1 MQRNPPDR
9 FDAKILAF
17 EGPAGTGVSGRGN
30 SGRAAEADGGA
41 EYIVELATH
50 RVADPEFCL
59 RWRALVLAGDSH
71 QKIYQTPEFF
81 QYQIEASQ
89 AQPDERMEL
98 LTICE
103 RSDKRLLG
111 VVPVRLG
118 RQELCFG
125 FGKVMLYKTAVEMV
139 NLMGSIP
146 AVPGGAGLMQHL
158 VQQLLAMFPQAKAV
172 YMKSFPLHSEH
183 WRQLETITA
192 GPPLGWSLMGQ
203 WRDCHTLPLPATFEQ
218 YMEKFS
224 AKKRYNLNRQ
234 IRQLGEQAG
243 ALDLSRVERPEQV
256 AGLMDALGALLPAAR
271 LVGVLGAAS
280 FEALARRTLLLCY
293 VLRAGDEVIAAVIG
307 TRSPDAA
314 HIHNIF
320 VNKTYLSL
328 SVGTTAMHL
337 AIKDLMAEGC
347 FHLVDF
353 GYGTPN
359 HDFRS
364 SHVLQMRAQVVLFE
378 RKRAVRLLFL
388 AHTLLDTFAEGM
400 ITRIKALRKSV
411 LAMRRAKSA

>member
-1 MQRNPPDR
+1 MQRNPPGR

-17 EGPAGTGVSGRGN
+17 EGRAGTGASGRGQGRK
-30 SGRAAEADGGA
+30 GRAAAADAGA
-41 EYIVELATH
+41 EFVVELATE

-81 QYQIEASQ
+81 QCQAEASQ
-89 AQPDERMEL
+89 DQPGERMEL
-98 LTICE
+98 VTICA
-103 RSDKRLLG
+103 RSDQRLLG

-125 FGKVMLYKTAVEMV
+125 IGKAILYKTAVEMV
-139 NLMGSIP
+139 NLLGSIP
-146 AVPGGAGLMQHL
+146 AVPDGAALMQHL

-172 YMKSFPLHSEH
+172 YMKSIPWHSEQ
-183 WRQLETITA
+183 WRQLEAITA
-192 GPPLGWSLMGQ
+192 GPPLASSLIGQ
-203 WRDCHTLPLPATFEQ
+203 WRECHTLPLPATFEH
-218 YMEKFS
+218 YLDKFS

-243 ALDLSRVERPEQV
+243 ALDLRRVERPEQV

-271 LVGVLGAAS
+271 LAGVLSAAS

-307 TRSPDAA
+307 TRSPDVV

-320 VNKTYLSL
+320 VNKTHLSL

-337 AIKDLMAEGC
+337 ALKDLMAEGC
-347 FHLVDF
+347 FHLIDF

-364 SHVLQMRAQVVLFE
+364 SHVLQTRAQMVVFE
-378 RKRAVRLLFL
+378 RKRAVRLLFR
-388 AHTLLDTFAEGM
+388 AHSLLDTFAEGM
-400 ITRIKALRKSV
+400 IAKIKALRKSV
-411 LAMRRAKSA
+411 QAMRRA